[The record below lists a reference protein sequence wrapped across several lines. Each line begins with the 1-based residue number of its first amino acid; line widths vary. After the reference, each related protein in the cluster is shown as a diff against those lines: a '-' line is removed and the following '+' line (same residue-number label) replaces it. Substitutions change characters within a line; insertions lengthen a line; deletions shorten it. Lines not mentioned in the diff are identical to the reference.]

1 MPLFSKILTGG
12 LSIALTLA
20 VASAA
25 DAQTA
30 HHSHKKPHVAAPRQ
44 TDVEPLAPGVELRTS
59 TSAPQGSENHYF
71 SDTVAAGQTN
81 LLQHDSRYG
90 QSPTPYYNST
100 EPLFRF

>member
-1 MPLFSKILTGG
+1 MPLFSRIFSGG

-20 VASAA
+20 IASAA
-25 DAQTA
+25 SAQTVR
-30 HHSHKKPHVAAPRQ
+30 HPPKKPHVAAARQ
-44 TDVEPLAPGVELRTS
+44 PDIEPLAPGVELRTS
-59 TSAPQGSENHYF
+59 TSAPLGSENHYF
-71 SDTVAAGQTN
+71 SDTVASGQTN

>member
-1 MPLFSKILTGG
+1 MPLFSKLLTGG
-12 LSIALTLA
+12 LSIVLTLA

-25 DAQTA
+25 NAQTV
-30 HHSHKKPHVAAPRQ
+30 HHPRKKPHVTEQRRP
-44 TDVEPLAPGVELRTS
+44 DIEPLAPGVELRTS
-59 TSAPQGSENHYF
+59 TSAPLGSENHYF